1 VFEQF
6 GVGSLNVAKNA
17 NSQAPKPMLKAAALA
32 YEPGVDAAPRLVA
45 IGQGHIAEQIL
56 RIAEKNSVPVLDN
69 QPVVQALTMMGP
81 GEEIPVELYRAVA
94 EVLAF
99 VYRLKDEH
107 AAPK

>member
-1 VFEQF
+1 
-6 GVGSLNVAKNA
+6 VAKNDDIQGYVDPYS
-17 NSQAPKPMLKAAALA
+17 NYLPKPIRKAAALA

-45 IGQGHIAEQIL
+45 VGKGEIAEQIL
-56 RIAEKNSVPVLDN
+56 RIAEQNDVPILDN

-99 VYRLKDEH
+99 VYRLKDKQ